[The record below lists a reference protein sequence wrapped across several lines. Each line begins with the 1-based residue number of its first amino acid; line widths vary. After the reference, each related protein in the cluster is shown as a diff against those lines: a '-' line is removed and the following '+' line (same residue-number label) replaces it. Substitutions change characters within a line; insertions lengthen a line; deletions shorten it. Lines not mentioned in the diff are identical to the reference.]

1 MKCSVCRTN
10 LRAVSTDLP
19 FKTRETS
26 IVIVKNLPLLQC
38 GNCPQYLLEDSV
50 LGRVDEI
57 LAQADHAAELEIIG
71 YAA

>member
-1 MKCSVCRTN
+1 MKCSVCGTS
-10 LRAVSTDLP
+10 LTAVCTDLP
-19 FKTRETS
+19 FKATETS

-57 LAQADHAAELEIIG
+57 LSQADHAAELEIIG